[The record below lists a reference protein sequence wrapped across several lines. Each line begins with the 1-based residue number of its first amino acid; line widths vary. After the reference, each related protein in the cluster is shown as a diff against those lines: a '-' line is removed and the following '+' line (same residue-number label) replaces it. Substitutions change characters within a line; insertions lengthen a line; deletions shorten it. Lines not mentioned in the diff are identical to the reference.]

1 MEFKVTKL
9 KLLGTPQ
16 ENEYSFYFQSIS
28 TNKSDKLLF
37 ANAYGKTKK
46 EAKANAQLIAHAPEM
61 LDMLDKM
68 RKAILS
74 EDFTRMLC
82 ESQSAK
88 ELITKATTI

>member
-1 MEFKVTKL
+1 MEFKGTK
-9 KLLGTPQ
+9 G
-16 ENEYSFYFQSIS
+16 NF
-28 TNKSDKLLF
+28 
-37 ANAYGKTKK
+37 KTKYINGFIRIVDK
-46 EAKANAQLIAHAPEM
+46 DENNVLDTHFKQINESNAQLIAHAPEM
-61 LDMLDKM
+61 LEMLDKM